1 MLSRMVSML
10 SDSSA
15 LRFSKIK
22 PQCDTGRKSFFGKLV
37 LSDFDQ
43 SNLRREYDGKC

>member
-1 MLSRMVSML
+1 MSPIVSML

-15 LRFSKIK
+15 MRLNLVKL
-22 PQCDTGRKSFFGKLV
+22 QCDIGQNPLSGELV

-43 SNLRREYDGKC
+43 SNLRREYDGKR